1 MKRQVRNS
9 RQRIRQCEGG
19 EVRAITKRFIADSC
33 HRIWQCEGGGFGRIP
48 SYADDRVVL
57 NYEFRA
63 KSFAHNG
70 RLSTKCRKQREN
82 LATTGS

>member
-48 SYADDRVVL
+48 SYADDRVFSIMSSEQ
-57 NYEFRA
+57 N
-63 KSFAHNG
+63 
-70 RLSTKCRKQREN
+70 RLLIT
-82 LATTGS
+82 AA